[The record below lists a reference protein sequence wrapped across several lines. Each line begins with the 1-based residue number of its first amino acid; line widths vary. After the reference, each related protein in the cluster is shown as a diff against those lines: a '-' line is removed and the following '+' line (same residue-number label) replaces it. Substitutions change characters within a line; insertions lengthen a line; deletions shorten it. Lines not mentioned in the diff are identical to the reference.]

1 MTTFTRRPVLRW
13 LVPLVAAVVLAGA
26 GATIAT
32 TSAGARSSL
41 APRTAAQLLVDVQK
55 AKVEGLSGTV
65 VQTADLGLPALPSTG
80 GGSGSDFTGLVSGSH
95 TLRVWYAG
103 PTRARLALLG
113 NMSESDL
120 IRNGSDVWLWSSSTN
135 TARHATIPA
144 SAATPAP
151 GGTEASAVPL
161 TPQQAA
167 DRALRAITPTTSVT
181 TDPAAVVA
189 GRSAYQLVLQ
199 PKDTTTLIGTVKIAI
214 DGKTHLPLRVQVF
227 PRGSGTP
234 AFEVGFTSFDPS
246 VPAGSVFAF
255 NPPPGAKVSQGLSG
269 AAGHHDTGG
278 PQRHPRGTRP
288 TVVGSGYSTVV
299 VAQLP
304 SDPAAAPEP
313 GPAGLGTL
321 DSVLAKLP
329 QVSGTWGSGHL
340 LRGTLFS
347 VLLTTDGR
355 VAAGAVAPQALYS
368 ALSAS

>member
-1 MTTFTRRPVLRW
+1 M
-13 LVPLVAAVVLAGA
+13 G
-26 GATIAT
+26 
-32 TSAGARSSL
+32 
-41 APRTAAQLLVDVQK
+41 
-55 AKVEGLSGTV
+55 
-65 VQTADLGLPALPSTG
+65 
-80 GGSGSDFTGLVSGSH
+80 
-95 TLRVWYAG
+95 
-103 PTRARLALLG
+103 
-113 NMSESDL
+113 ESDL

-151 GGTEASAVPL
+151 GGTGVSAVPL

-199 PKDTTTLIGTVKIAI
+199 PKDTATLIGTVRIAI

-255 NPPPGAKVSQGLSG
+255 NRAPGAKVSQGLSG
-269 AAGHHDTGG
+269 AAGHHDPARRAASPEGHPAHGG
-278 PQRHPRGTRP
+278 GQRLLHGGRAP
-288 TVVGSGYSTVV
+288 
-299 VAQLP
+299 LP
-304 SDPAAAPEP
+304 SDPAPPPAARVGRARDPRQRP
-313 GPAGLGTL
+313 GEGCRRSPA
-321 DSVLAKLP
+321 
-329 QVSGTWGSGHL
+329 
-340 LRGTLFS
+340 RGARDTCCAARCS
-347 VLLTTDGR
+347 RSLLTTDGR
-355 VAAGAVAPQALYS
+355 VAAGAVAARALYA